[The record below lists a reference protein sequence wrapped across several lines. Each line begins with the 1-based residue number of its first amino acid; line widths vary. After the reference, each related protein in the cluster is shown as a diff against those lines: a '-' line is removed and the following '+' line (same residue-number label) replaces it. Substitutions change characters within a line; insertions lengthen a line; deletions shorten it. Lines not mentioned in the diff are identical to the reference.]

1 MLVYVFSLNLMNIGL
16 TVQQSDF
23 FCGGREGIKNGSMYL
38 DGVFIKVFFPCM
50 VAFDLH
56 INPVRN
62 VSQLSLLSCA

>member
-16 TVQQSDF
+16 EVQQSDLR
-23 FCGGREGIKNGSMYL
+23 GAGSINNGSRYL
-38 DGVFIKVFFPCM
+38 DGVFIKVLFPCI

-56 INPVRN
+56 ISPTRN